1 MRMYEDYLDEV
12 DRATAIQEAKNELEM
27 TRFNFMLEMVERKYE
42 VNCKNAELKVL
53 TEGGT
58 YDDLEYL
65 YEVAKKEKDGEKQ
78 GIISTIIN
86 AIISVINSITTAISN
101 FFNGNK
107 KAKKDPNKIV
117 KVPKEEA
124 DESSF
129 ICSKFN
135 SMKATISDMSTM
147 KKVTAL
153 GAMATALIGTYT
165 IGKKT
170 KNGVQQYKEMKQ
182 KEVDEQIST
191 LNAALGFFKDKLAII
206 PNSVRSLFGADKKEK
221 TDETDKN
228 AKTENEPKKNEENN
242 IPDNSDKKED
252 TNDSTP
258 KQKETDS
265 NSDKKESKG
274 GFIELVQKPVKDL
287 ISIIEKI
294 LGWFGVGVKPDDEK
308 EEPSEPTNDGGK
320 KPEPKEENNDDGG
333 ASGND
338 DNSGKKDE
346 TPDSNQDNN
355 DGTKTESVDDF
366 WNDTDLFS
374 ENFQEEYFDESVDDY
389 EDIDFDHLLDLI

>member
-27 TRFNFMLEMVERKYE
+27 TRFDFMLEMVERKYE

-58 YDDLEYL
+58 YDDLEFL
-65 YEVAKKEKDGEKQ
+65 YEEAKKEKDGEKQ
-78 GIISTIIN
+78 GIITTIIN

-101 FFNGNK
+101 FFNGKK
-107 KAKKDPNKIV
+107 KAKNDPNKII

-135 SMKATISDMSTM
+135 SMKSTISDMSTT
-147 KKVTAL
+147 KKVLAL
-153 GAMATALIGTYT
+153 GGMATALAGTYVV
-165 IGKKT
+165 GKKT
-170 KNGVQQYKEMKQ
+170 KNGVKQYKEMKQ

-191 LNAALGFFKDKLAII
+191 LNAALGFFKDKLASI

-221 TDETDKN
+221 TDNEKEDK
-228 AKTENEPKKNEENN
+228 TGNEPKQNGENN
-242 IPDNSDKKED
+242 TPEESGKTEDN
-252 TNDSTP
+252 NGATP
-258 KQKETDS
+258 KQKETDG
-265 NSDKKESKG
+265 DKEEAKG
-274 GFIELVQKPVKDL
+274 GFIETVQKPIKK
-287 ISIIEKI
+287 IIEIIKKL
-294 LGWFGVGVKPDDEK
+294 LGIFGVGVEPDDEK
-308 EEPSEPTNDGGK
+308 EEPSEPTNDDGK
-320 KPEPKEENNDDGG
+320 KPEPKEENNDKGG

-338 DNSGKKDE
+338 DNSGKKDD
-346 TPDSNQDNN
+346 TQPSNQDNN
-355 DGTKTESVDDF
+355 DGTKTESVDDDF

-374 ENFQEEYFDESVDDY
+374 ENFQEDYFVESVDDY
-389 EDIDFDHLLDLI
+389 DDMDFDHILDLI

>member
-1 MRMYEDYLDEV
+1 MRIYNDYLEDI
-12 DRATAIQEAKNELEM
+12 DREIAIQEAKNELET
-27 TRFNFMLEMVERKYE
+27 TRLNFMLEMVERKYE
-42 VNCKNAELKVL
+42 INCKNAELKVL

-58 YDDLEYL
+58 YEDLEYL
-65 YEVAKKEKDGEKQ
+65 YEAAKKEKDGEKQ

-135 SMKATISDMSTM
+135 SMKATISDMSTT
-147 KKVTAL
+147 KKVLAL
-153 GAMATALIGTYT
+153 GGMATALAGTYVV
-165 IGKKT
+165 GKKT
-170 KNGVQQYKEMKQ
+170 KNGVKQYKEMKQ

-191 LNAALGFFKDKLAII
+191 LNAALGFFKDKLASI

-221 TDETDKN
+221 TDNEKEDK
-228 AKTENEPKKNEENN
+228 TGNEPKQNGENN
-242 IPDNSDKKED
+242 TPEESGKTED
-252 TNDSTP
+252 TNGATP
-258 KQKETDS
+258 KQKETNGDE
-265 NSDKKESKG
+265 KEAKG
-274 GFIELVQKPVKDL
+274 GFIESVQKPVKK
-287 ISIIEKI
+287 IIEIIKKI
-294 LGWFGVGVKPDDEK
+294 LGWFGVGVEPDDEK
-308 EEPSEPTNDGGK
+308 EEPSQPTNDDGK
-320 KPEPKEENNDDGG
+320 NPEPKEENNDDGG

-338 DNSGKKDE
+338 DNSGKKDD
-346 TPDSNQDNN
+346 TQPSNQDNN
-355 DGTKTESVDDF
+355 DGTKTESVDDDF

-374 ENFQEEYFDESVDDY
+374 ENFQEDYFDESVADYDDM
-389 EDIDFDHLLDLI
+389 DFDHILDLI

>member
-58 YDDLEYL
+58 YDDLEFL
-65 YEVAKKEKDGEKQ
+65 YEAAKKEKDGEKQ
-78 GIISTIIN
+78 GIITTIIN

-101 FFNGNK
+101 FFNGKK
-107 KAKKDPNKIV
+107 KAKNDPNKIV

-124 DESSF
+124 DQSSF

-135 SMKATISDMSTM
+135 SMKSTISDMSTT
-147 KKVTAL
+147 KKVLAL
-153 GAMATALIGTYT
+153 GGMATALVGTYT
-165 IGKKT
+165 LGKKT
-170 KNGVQQYKEMKQ
+170 KNGVKQYKEMKQ

-191 LNAALGFFKDKLAII
+191 LNATMGFFKDKLSSI

-221 TDETDKN
+221 TDDEKEDKTGN
-228 AKTENEPKKNEENN
+228 EPNQDGENNTPEESGKTEDNN
-242 IPDNSDKKED
+242 GA
-252 TNDSTP
+252 TP
-258 KQKETDS
+258 KQKETDG
-265 NSDKKESKG
+265 NKKEAKG
-274 GFIELVQKPVKDL
+274 GFIENVQKPIKL
-287 ISIIEKI
+287 IIEIIKKL
-294 LGWFGVGVKPDDEK
+294 LGIFGVGVEPDDEK

-320 KPEPKEENNDDGG
+320 KPEPEEENNDDGG

-338 DNSGKKDE
+338 DKSGKKDE
-346 TPDSNQDNN
+346 TPDSNPDDK
-355 DGTKTESVDDF
+355 DGTKTESVDDDF
-366 WNDTDLFS
+366 WNDADLFS
-374 ENFQEEYFDESVDDY
+374 ENFEEEYFDESVDDY
-389 EDIDFDHLLDLI
+389 EDMDFDHILDLI

>member
-78 GIISTIIN
+78 GIITTIIN

-101 FFNGNK
+101 FFNGK
-107 KAKKDPNKIV
+107 KKSKNDPNKIV

-124 DESSF
+124 DQSSF

-135 SMKATISDMSTM
+135 SMKSTISDMSTT
-147 KKVTAL
+147 KKVLAL
-153 GAMATALIGTYT
+153 GGMATALAGTYVV
-165 IGKKT
+165 GKKT
-170 KNGVQQYKEMKQ
+170 KNGVKQYKEMKQ

-191 LNAALGFFKDKLAII
+191 LNAALGFFKDKLASI

-221 TDETDKN
+221 TDNEKEDK
-228 AKTENEPKKNEENN
+228 TGNEPKQNGENN
-242 IPDNSDKKED
+242 TPEESGKTEDNNSA
-252 TNDSTP
+252 TP
-258 KQKETDS
+258 KQKETDG
-265 NSDKKESKG
+265 DKEEAKG
-274 GFIELVQKPVKDL
+274 GFIETVQKPIKK
-287 ISIIEKI
+287 IIEIIKKL
-294 LGWFGVGVKPDDEK
+294 LGIFGVGVEPDDEK
-308 EEPSEPTNDGGK
+308 EEPSEPTNDDGK
-320 KPEPKEENNDDGG
+320 KPEPKEENNDEGG

-338 DNSGKKDE
+338 DNSGKKDD
-346 TPDSNQDNN
+346 TQPSNQDNN
-355 DGTKTESVDDF
+355 DGTKTESVDDDF

-374 ENFQEEYFDESVDDY
+374 ENFQEDYFDESVDDY
-389 EDIDFDHLLDLI
+389 DDMDFDHILDLI